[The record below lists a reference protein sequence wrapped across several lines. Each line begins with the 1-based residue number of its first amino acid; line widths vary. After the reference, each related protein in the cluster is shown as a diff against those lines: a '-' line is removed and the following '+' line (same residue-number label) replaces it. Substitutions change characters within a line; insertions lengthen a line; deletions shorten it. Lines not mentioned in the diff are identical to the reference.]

1 MKAMYPGSFDPLHN
15 GHLDV
20 ITVAAK
26 MFVQLVVS
34 PMRNP
39 QKASPMFTDDERL
52 TMIAESVAHLR
63 NVEVVSFEG
72 LVVDAAARLDA
83 GVIVKGLRSAGD
95 FETEMRM
102 AHMNY
107 SITGVETVLL
117 PTRPETSF
125 IASVFIREITAEG
138 RDCSHLVPPPVAAR
152 LAQMPS
158 RSA

>member
-20 ITVAAK
+20 ITAAAT
-26 MFVQLVVS
+26 MFDELVVS

-39 QKASPMFTDDERL
+39 QKSSPMFTDDERL
-52 TMIAESVAHLR
+52 AMIVESVEHLAA
-63 NVEVVSFEG
+63 VEVVSFEG
-72 LVVDAAARLDA
+72 LVIDAAERLGA

-107 SITGVETVLL
+107 SVTGIETVLL
-117 PTRPETSF
+117 PTRPQTSF

-138 RDCSHLVPPPVAAR
+138 GDCSHLVPPPVAAR
-152 LAQMPS
+152 LAEQL
-158 RSA
+158 RRR